1 MVHSVNRP
9 LAHLSYF
16 NMKHI
21 CRTASHYGCPSWEA
35 GGLNGQTSLGVQRN
49 GLKVAS
55 IVHELESLQSGT
67 VWSFQRPSLRS
78 KPSVMNSHGLSTW
91 MAIWWS
97 LKRPS
102 PKSIG
107 RRSIPLY
114 FLPETI
120 PPILWPRSC
129 QCLISF
135 MEKRD
140 GLSTIVWVFILVW
153 PKLPSR
159 FRCHGKK
166 VLPCRHYKLRRP
178 LDFGL

>member
-1 MVHSVNRP
+1 
-9 LAHLSYF
+9 
-16 NMKHI
+16 MKHI
-21 CRTASHYGCPSWEA
+21 FRTASHYGCPSREA

-55 IVHELESLQSGT
+55 IVHELESLQSRT
-67 VWSFQRPSLRS
+67 VWSFQRTSLRS
-78 KPSVMNSHGLSTW
+78 KPSW

-102 PKSIG
+102 PKFIG
-107 RRSIPLY
+107 RRSIPFY
-114 FLPETI
+114 FLPKTT

-129 QCLISF
+129 QCLISLWK
-135 MEKRD
+135 KRD

-166 VLPCRHYKLRRP
+166 SVVV
-178 LDFGL
+178 